1 MIRGQ
6 PVYFIAQKIVVAGRR
21 HIPKAM
27 RVLEEKA
34 KRGRSEDPHRI
45 VL

>member
-6 PVYFIAQKIVVAGRR
+6 PVYFIAKKSGRWKTP
-21 HIPKAM
+21 HPKDDE

-34 KRGRSEDPHRI
+34 KRGRSEDPHGI